1 MFGPWPHCVSDIM
14 ATVSLRRLSKVYGGV
29 TPAVDRVTLDVEDGE
44 FFVLL
49 GPSGCGKSTVL
60 RMVAGLESVSSGEVW
75 IDGVLANA
83 VKSSERDV
91 AMVFQTGAL
100 YPHMTVA
107 ENIGFPL
114 RLAREGRRR
123 TRARVREAA
132 ALLGITDLLQR
143 LPTQLSG
150 GQRQRVALGR
160 AIVRHPQLFLMDEP
174 MSNLDA
180 ALRAEIR
187 ADIARLQRR
196 LGTTTIYVTH
206 DQVEAMTMGDRI
218 AVLRDG
224 RVVQT
229 GHPLD
234 VYAAPTDL
242 FVASFLGFPS
252 MGLVK
257 ARVDDRNDSLG
268 LEIGTTFIPFPQ
280 RSHLRLPGLDAL
292 VGREVVMGVRA
303 EDVRVDGTADLIGS
317 AVHVEQLG
325 HQQLVHVALDAEG
338 VVATDYG
345 IESDRERDTFA
356 ILDEVG
362 RSVGIWEPLPLHIDL
377 AKVHLF
383 DLHTGAAL
391 ARTAA

>member
-234 VYAAPTDL
+234 VYAAPNDL

-257 ARVDDRNDSLG
+257 ARVVDRNDSLG

>member
-1 MFGPWPHCVSDIM
+1 MCI
-14 ATVSLRRLSKVYGGV
+14 R
-29 TPAVDRVTLDVEDGE
+29 DR
-44 FFVLL
+44 
-49 GPSGCGKSTVL
+49 
-60 RMVAGLESVSSGEVW
+60 
-75 IDGVLANA
+75 
-83 VKSSERDV
+83 
-91 AMVFQTGAL
+91 FQTGAL

-123 TRARVREAA
+123 TRTRVREAA

-257 ARVDDRNDSLG
+257 ARVVDRNDSLG

-303 EDVRVDGTADLIGS
+303 EDVRVDGAADLIGS